1 LDNLKHSNQIVE
13 GDFTSGKQAY
23 EKLVNELNKMA
34 EQQKQ
39 RQEKDHAWLRQ

>member
-1 LDNLKHSNQIVE
+1 
-13 GDFTSGKQAY
+13 
-23 EKLVNELNKMA
+23 MA